1 MSEGILARRVLVESC
16 SSTQDL
22 AWQYAPPCF
31 VQARTQLAGRGRGAG
46 RSWYS
51 PAGGVYLSYH
61 FLVEDPLGLSLLGGL
76 AVVRCLRRRSLAAW
90 LKWPNDVYLEGRKL
104 AGVLPDVRWSGQQC
118 QGAVLGLG
126 LNVRVENL
134 PAEACSLHE
143 WIGDVQ
149 VDSLGQEL
157 MAELEALVDQHRQ
170 LGLRAYLEEV
180 RECSLPAG
188 TLVEY
193 SQQGRLCQ
201 GRVVGLHEQGWLLL
215 EGQPPLVQ
223 VDWLRA
229 PHFLPP
235 AT

>member
-1 MSEGILARRVLVESC
+1 
-16 SSTQDL
+16 
-22 AWQYAPPCF
+22 
-31 VQARTQLAGRGRGAG
+31 
-46 RSWYS
+46 
-51 PAGGVYLSYH
+51 VYLSYH